1 MGLRDRLHTMGMFP
15 DVGRLTDM
23 FNEKFEELLDELRAI
38 RGVLEQIRDK
48 Q

>member
-1 MGLRDRLHTMGMFP
+1 MGFGLPDMGEIRSIF
-15 DVGRLTDM
+15 DQ
-23 FNEKFEELLDELRAI
+23 KFEELLTELRAI